1 MLDAIYTCVSA
12 TMPVAC
18 TVIIENVVHF
28 HCTPTIIVAEPSSQ
42 GMEVQ

>member
-1 MLDAIYTCVSA
+1 MLHTIYTSMSA
-12 TMPVAC
+12 TMAVAC
-18 TVIIENVVHF
+18 TVIENAVHF

>member
-1 MLDAIYTCVSA
+1 MLHPTYTSMSA

-18 TVIIENVVHF
+18 IVIENVVHF